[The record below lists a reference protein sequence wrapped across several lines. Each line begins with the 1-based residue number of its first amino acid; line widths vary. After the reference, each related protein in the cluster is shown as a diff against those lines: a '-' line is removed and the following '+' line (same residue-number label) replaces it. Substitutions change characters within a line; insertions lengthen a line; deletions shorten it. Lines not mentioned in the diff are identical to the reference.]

1 MLKWIV
7 AAALGALLAQDDKLG
22 NSYLGKAPPELV
34 NEKAK
39 WLNAAAPLTLDKLRG
54 KVVWVEFGF
63 LKCGPCRKMKP
74 TLARWHH
81 DSSGKGLVIIDVSDG
96 ALDEFDALRKE
107 VEEKGEKFA
116 VLWDNE
122 SKICLNYG
130 IQAYPRAYLVGVE
143 GTVLWEGIPN
153 SKIEEIEK
161 ILAAE
166 IAKVKK

>member
-1 MLKWIV
+1 MKWLI
-7 AAALGALLAQDDKLG
+7 AAALAALLPQDDKLG

-34 NEKAK
+34 NAKAK
-39 WLNAAAPLTLDKLRG
+39 WLNTDEPLALGKLRG

-74 TLARWHH
+74 TLARWHK
-81 DSSGKGLVIIDVSDG
+81 DFSEKGLVVIDVSDG
-96 ALDEFDALRKE
+96 ALDEFETLKKD

-122 SKICLNYG
+122 SKVCLEYG
-130 IQAYPRAYLVGVE
+130 IQAYPRAYLVGVD

-166 IAKVKK
+166 IAKVKR